1 MSRYAVFDIE
11 TTGLSAA
18 HHHRILEI
26 GVTLVDDAGSVVY
39 EWETL
44 VNPERDVGATDIHG
58 ITAADVYNAP
68 TFREIAGEVESL
80 LRGRVPVAHNLSF
93 DAPFLAFEF
102 QRLGYTVPLAPSSG
116 LCTMRL
122 ASRYLP
128 SGQRTLES
136 CCECIGCRM
145 ETAHAALDDARA
157 AASLLGYYISVDAD
171 FLASWAPVIDA
182 AQMSSWPEIPAGS
195 VACVSRRNP
204 APSRTEHF
212 LSRLVSHADT
222 RPLAQEADGYL
233 ELLDRSLLDRN
244 LSYHEQDELVVVAEA
259 MGLSRKEVIALH
271 RSYLAALCG
280 KALEDRVVTEAEQA
294 DLEQVA
300 RLLGLTSDDVQQG
313 LEGPASD
320 DATFKPGGFSLEP
333 GDAIVFTGDAPGL
346 DREVLQAEA
355 RSLGLRPTGS
365 VSGKTKLLVAADPDS
380 LSGKARKARD
390 LGTAIVGYNTYLEMA
405 KALRERSL

>member
-18 HHHRILEI
+18 HYHRIVEI
-26 GVTLVDDAGSVVY
+26 GVTLVDDSGSVVY

-58 ITAADVYNAP
+58 ISAADVYNAP

-102 QRLGYTVPLAPSSG
+102 QRLGYSVPLAPSSG

-122 ASRYLP
+122 ASRYLS

-136 CCECIGCRM
+136 CCECIGCHM

-157 AASLLGYYISVDAD
+157 AATLLGYYISADAD
-171 FLASWAPVIDA
+171 FLASWAPVISA
-182 AQMSSWPEIPAGS
+182 SQTSIWPEIPNCS

-204 APSRTEHF
+204 APLRSEHF
-212 LSRLVSHADT
+212 LSRLVSQSDV
-222 RPLAQEADGYL
+222 RPPAQETDGYL
-233 ELLDRSLLDRN
+233 VLLDRSLLDRN
-244 LSYHEQDELVVVAEA
+244 LSYHEQDELVAVAEA
-259 MGLSRKEVIALH
+259 MGLSRAEAILLH
-271 RSYLAALCG
+271 GTYLKALCG
-280 KALEDRVVTEAEQA
+280 VALKDGVVTAAERSE
-294 DLEQVA
+294 LEQVA
-300 RLLGLTSDDVQQG
+300 TLLGLTSDDVERG
-313 LEGPASD
+313 LESSLKGDQA
-320 DATFKPGGFSLEP
+320 FRPGGFSLEP
-333 GDAIVFTGDAPGL
+333 GDAVVFTGEAPGV
-346 DREVLQAEA
+346 DREVLQEEA

-390 LGTAIVGYNTYLEMA
+390 LGTAIVGYDTYLEMIRP
-405 KALRERSL
+405 LRARAF